1 MIPFSPPRIDQK
13 IINEVIDTLKSGWI
27 TTGPKTKLF
36 EKKIT
41 EYCKNKSTL
50 CVNCATSG
58 LEIMLKWFGVKEG
71 DEVILPAYT
80 YCATANVIVHCGAKP
95 VFVDV
100 NKSDFNISIKEIEK
114 AITSKT
120 KVIMP
125 VDIGGFPCDYNGI
138 NNLVN
143 REDVINLFT
152 PHNEIQEKLSRILVL
167 SDSAHSMGARY
178 YGKKAGSLT
187 DISVFSFHAVKNLTT
202 GEGGAI
208 SLNLAEPFDNQ
219 QIYNYLSVFC
229 MHGQSRDAL
238 TKSKKGKW
246 RYDVSIAGYKANMTD
261 ILASIGLIEIDRYES
276 DTLVKLKSVFDRYSE
291 LLGKYPWAVLPTYDT
306 SDRRSAFH
314 LYLLR
319 IQGITEEQRDKIIQ
333 EIFKRNVSVNVHFI
347 PIPMLSFYNG
357 KKFNVKDFPV
367 SYENY
372 SREITLPTFY
382 DITKNQIEKV
392 INAVV
397 ESVEQVLKG

>member
-13 IINEVIDTLKSGWI
+13 IIDEVIDTLKSGWI

-41 EYCKNKSTL
+41 EYCNNKATV
-50 CVNCATSG
+50 CVNSGTSG
-58 LEIMLKWFGVKEG
+58 LEVVLRWFGIREG

-80 YCATANVIVHCGAKP
+80 YCATANVVVHCRATP
-95 VFVDV
+95 VFVDI
-100 NKSDFNISIKEIEK
+100 NKTDFNISIKEIEK

-120 KVIMP
+120 KVIIP
-125 VDIGGFPCDYNGI
+125 VDLGGFPCDYNGI
-138 NNLVN
+138 NSLVN
-143 REDVINLFT
+143 RDDVINIFS
-152 PHNEIQEKLSRILVL
+152 PNNEIQEKLGRIMVL
-167 SDSAHSMGARY
+167 SDSAHSMGATY

-187 DISVFSFHAVKNLTT
+187 DISVFSFHAVKNLST

-208 SLNLAEPFDNQ
+208 SLNLPEPFDNQ
-219 QIYNYLSVFC
+219 QIYNYLSIFC
-229 MHGQSRDAL
+229 MHGQSKDAL
-238 TKSKKGKW
+238 TKSKIGKW

-261 ILASIGLIEIDRYES
+261 LLASIGLIEIDRYES

-291 LLGKYPWAVLPTYDT
+291 LLGKYSWAVLPTYHT

-319 IQGITEEQRDKIIQ
+319 IKEITEEQRDEIIQ
-333 EIFKRNVSVNVHFI
+333 NIFKKNVSVNVHFI
-347 PIPMLSFYNG
+347 PIPMLSYYNG
-357 KKFNVKDFPV
+357 KKYKIKDFPV
-367 SYENY
+367 AYDSY

-382 DITKNQIEKV
+382 DLTPDQINQV
-392 INAVV
+392 VDVVV
-397 ESVEQVLKG
+397 ESVEEVLKT